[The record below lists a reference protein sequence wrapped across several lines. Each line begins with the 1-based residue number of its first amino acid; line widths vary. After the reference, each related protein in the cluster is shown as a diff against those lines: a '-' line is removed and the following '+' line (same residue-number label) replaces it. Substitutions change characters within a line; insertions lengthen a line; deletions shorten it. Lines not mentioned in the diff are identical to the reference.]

1 MSPAAAVPACRTS
14 STPAVADA
22 RALVTVV
29 VQDPAAVRG
38 SSMDGSQT
46 VRKKAQ
52 TLPVPLGRLPQLQQV
67 CLGRQQAEGG
77 STWRGHCP
85 LQLLLSGLWHLA
97 QNILYLAP
105 QHQCPVAKAAAA
117 AADLIAGVG
126 SRRATRATRE
136 RELLQRMQTE
146 PGWVV
151 VPAVPGKGAAPHM

>member
-1 MSPAAAVPACRTS
+1 M
-14 STPAVADA
+14 
-22 RALVTVV
+22 
-29 VQDPAAVRG
+29 G
-38 SSMDGSQT
+38 GSQT
-46 VRKKAQ
+46 SVRKKPQ

-97 QNILYLAP
+97 QNIRDLAP
-105 QHQCPVAKAAAA
+105 QHQCPVAKVAAA

-126 SRRATRATRE
+126 SRRATRE
-136 RELLQRMQTE
+136 RELLQRMQSE

-151 VPAVPGKGAAPHM
+151 VPALPGKGATHM